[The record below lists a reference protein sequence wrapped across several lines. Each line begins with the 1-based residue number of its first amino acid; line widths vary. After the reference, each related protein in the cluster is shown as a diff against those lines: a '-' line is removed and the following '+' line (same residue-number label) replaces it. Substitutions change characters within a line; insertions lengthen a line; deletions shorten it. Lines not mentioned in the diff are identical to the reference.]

1 MTDRTNNPD
10 LLQGNFSL
18 VKPDQILFK
27 SISTADH
34 GDHDLI
40 EFWVAD
46 KDKEVHCVAWDA
58 TANALKRALEN
69 NPVSEIS
76 LTYKHKVN
84 RFTNNVDYSVRRF
97 TI

>member
-1 MTDRTNNPD
+1 MLEKSSTPD
-10 LLQGNFSL
+10 LLQGNFTL

-34 GDHDLI
+34 GEHDLI

-46 KDKEVHCVAWDA
+46 QDKEVHCVAWDA

-84 RFTNNVDYSVRRF
+84 KITRNIDYSVRRF